1 VRALRLPSSRLRT
14 RIKRAAASLTPRG
27 RDPGTSLAT
36 ETGLSVLLFADI
48 VSSTS
53 RAAEIGNLR
62 WRHLLDEHRLR
73 ARKVL
78 RRFGGGE
85 VDLVGDG
92 LFATFGSAS
101 AAITCACTLRDTAA
115 DLRLTLRIG
124 IHAGESAVL
133 DGKPCGVPVH
143 VAARVAA
150 AADPGA
156 VLATGT
162 VRELLIGCPIGFA
175 DRGERSLQGV
185 PGRWRL
191 YEVEGQEQA
200 A

>member
-1 VRALRLPSSRLRT
+1 
-14 RIKRAAASLTPRG
+14 
-27 RDPGTSLAT
+27 
-36 ETGLSVLLFADI
+36 VLLFADI

-73 ARKVL
+73 ARMVL

-85 VDLVGDG
+85 VDVVGDS
-92 LFATFGSAS
+92 LFARFNSPS
-101 AAITCACTLRDTAA
+101 AAIACACTLRETAA
-115 DLRLTLRIG
+115 ELRLTLRIG

-162 VRELLIGCPIGFA
+162 VRELVIGSPIDFS
-175 DRGERSLQGV
+175 DRGERLLRGV

-191 YEVEGQEQA
+191 YEVEGKEQA

>member
-1 VRALRLPSSRLRT
+1 LRT
-14 RIKRAAASLTPRG
+14 RIKRAAAVLTPRG
-27 RDPGTSLAT
+27 HDPGV
-36 ETGLSVLLFADI
+36 SVLLFADI

-85 VDLVGDG
+85 VDAVGDG
-92 LFATFGSAS
+92 LFASFDSAS
-101 AAITCACTLRDTAA
+101 AAIACACTLRRTAA
-115 DLRLTLRIG
+115 ELRLTLRIG
-124 IHAGESAVL
+124 IHAGESAGL

-150 AADPGA
+150 TADPGA

-162 VRELLIGCPIGFA
+162 VRDLVIGCPIDFSE
-175 DRGERSLQGV
+175 RGEWSLRGV

-191 YEVEGQEQA
+191 YEVEGREQA
-200 A
+200 APAS